1 MINDSA
7 PIRVDVDVTNPG
19 QFFACCGLLELANQ
33 LWPGAEGWFEKDVF
47 RIECGGTLDEV
58 FDALAGCPMTNSM
71 TEAEHS
77 RFREISAGSTWFL
90 EVPDPAA
97 IAAHAAQGI
106 GMKTQYG
113 FGQVVLG
120 IWPT

>member
-1 MINDSA
+1 M
-7 PIRVDVDVTNPG
+7 PLRPVLP
-19 QFFACCGLLELANQ
+19 
-33 LWPGAEGWFEKDVF
+33 
-47 RIECGGTLDEV
+47 
-58 FDALAGCPMTNSM
+58 
-71 TEAEHS
+71 
-77 RFREISAGSTWFL
+77 AGSNWFL
-90 EVPDPAA
+90 EVPDPAD